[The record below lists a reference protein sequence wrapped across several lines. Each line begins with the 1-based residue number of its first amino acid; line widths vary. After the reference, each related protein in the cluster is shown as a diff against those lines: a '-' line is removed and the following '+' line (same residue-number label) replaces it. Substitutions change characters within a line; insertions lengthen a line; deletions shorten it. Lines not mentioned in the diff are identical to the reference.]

1 MTLQGSM
8 ADPMQVALA
17 TATAAAETAARALAE
32 VRRAQVSGL
41 ASKPK
46 ELELSGKPEED
57 RRLWGDWRFAMVQ
70 FLASKD
76 ESFPGQITAAL
87 ESPGVIAYEGLTAG
101 AKERTRLLYTYLA
114 GNVKGRLLS
123 MLKDPGVAATSNG
136 YEALRRFHLD
146 IEPRSGAAAL
156 GLLETILTVP
166 PPPKGVHLRDAIVSV
181 ERLFTD
187 YEATSSEKLSEHVK
201 IAALRRLLPAEIK
214 VHMNMMIK
222 DATTYSEVK
231 AAVTE
236 YEVAERR
243 YQPLRGR
250 LRAGCHADGGG
261 PGVAGQRRCQGRA
274 RRATVRAKGIS
285 QRARPAV
292 GNTMECAGARSPTR
306 ALVEAKGSPP
316 RTARDLVRS
325 AGKENHTADKCWQ
338 RYKEK
343 DPQKGSGKTGKVH
356 QVKEPETG
364 GTVTAV
370 RAQEVDTSPETEL
383 RVTSTGVRACT
394 EDGRALVL
402 IDSGSDEHLCPEDF
416 APWSK
421 SITREDGPVL
431 RDAQGGVISHGST
444 FRKVQLRAF
453 GTNGEEVDFEVPF
466 LVAPVRQPIL
476 SLRKLASDLQVEL
489 KVKGWKCHLTMSCT
503 LIKANRVR
511 MSYYMPV
518 YPLAPTESQWV
529 QKVSSTKMMVVQG
542 DIIKYRQRMKVDPK
556 VITMPSEEARP
567 RRGKKAQEPEPKG
580 AEPVTETAKEDAPRE
595 AKADA
600 APEVRAR
607 VAESS
612 SSESDTWTR
621 VRQGQTKTPSQEEEV
636 EVDEEEQDQVRSSTS
651 ARKRSEL
658 SAEERAY
665 DNWQARQ
672 KKRARKSDWSWSESQ
687 SSWHRSSER
696 GRPDKGSKGPGR
708 KGKSRGKAK
717 AHGDVRAVT
726 CDYWVQAAG
735 HDADGGDDRWELTD
749 GGKVLVRIHSCPRQ
763 GLYLSSEEDLR
774 LIQRSLADLEDQ
786 RTTEIVG
793 KDDQVSIH
801 SDSWRAPGQEPEAA
815 RTDWVGC
822 TKFLVRAAAA
832 PEEASGASGA
842 SGQAEHPA
850 AIPPGSVVDEPPTHA
865 ALNPNSRVA
874 DMKGRSGPGRG
885 SRNEA
890 ADPAFAYGH

>member
-76 ESFPGQITAAL
+76 ESFPGEITAAL

-101 AKERTRLLYTYLA
+101 AKERARLLYTYLA

-243 YQPLRGR
+243 YQPLRDVYEQAATPMEVDQVWQAKGGAKKGKKGNGKSKGDKPTCKTCGR
-250 LRAGCHADGGG
+250 QHHGVCWGKKPDKGAGGG
-261 PGVAGQRRCQGRA
+261 KGKSSTDGKGPCQ
-274 RRATVRAKGIS
+274 I
-285 QRARPAV
+285 
-292 GNTMECAGARSPTR
+292 C
-306 ALVEAKGSPP
+306 
-316 RTARDLVRS
+316 
-325 AGKENHTADKCWQ
+325 GKENHTADKCWQ

-476 SLRKLASDLQVEL
+476 SLGKLASDLQVEL
-489 KVKGWKCHLTMSCT
+489 KVKGWKC
-503 LIKANRVR
+503 
-511 MSYYMPV
+511 
-518 YPLAPTESQWV
+518 Q
-529 QKVSSTKMMVVQG
+529 
-542 DIIKYRQRMKVDPK
+542 
-556 VITMPSEEARP
+556 
-567 RRGKKAQEPEPKG
+567 
-580 AEPVTETAKEDAPRE
+580 
-595 AKADA
+595 
-600 APEVRAR
+600 
-607 VAESS
+607 
-612 SSESDTWTR
+612 
-621 VRQGQTKTPSQEEEV
+621 
-636 EVDEEEQDQVRSSTS
+636 
-651 ARKRSEL
+651 
-658 SAEERAY
+658 
-665 DNWQARQ
+665 
-672 KKRARKSDWSWSESQ
+672 
-687 SSWHRSSER
+687 
-696 GRPDKGSKGPGR
+696 
-708 KGKSRGKAK
+708 
-717 AHGDVRAVT
+717 
-726 CDYWVQAAG
+726 
-735 HDADGGDDRWELTD
+735 
-749 GGKVLVRIHSCPRQ
+749 
-763 GLYLSSEEDLR
+763 
-774 LIQRSLADLEDQ
+774 
-786 RTTEIVG
+786 
-793 KDDQVSIH
+793 H
-801 SDSWRAPGQEPEAA
+801 SDRGE
-815 RTDWVGC
+815 
-822 TKFLVRAAAA
+822 
-832 PEEASGASGA
+832 SGA
-842 SGQAEHPA
+842 
-850 AIPPGSVVDEPPTHA
+850 DELLHA
-865 ALNPNSRVA
+865 GVSPSTN
-874 DMKGRSGPGRG
+874 
-885 SRNEA
+885 
-890 ADPAFAYGH
+890 